1 MPKYVQPEVNTHEF
15 TCPFC
20 ETLVSQWWKAVY
32 IEYYDEPPRQVE
44 GVRWCKCGACDRVSW
59 WFDGE
64 LAHPRR
70 SAAPPA
76 QEGMPT
82 DVLSLYEEAASISDL
97 SPRSAAALLRT
108 GLEVLTTNHLGQEGV
123 RLNDAIGNLVRDG
136 SLDESLQQAM
146 DYLRLTGNGAVHP
159 REVQLDDQAQSVEAL
174 FELLNLVVERLVYRP
189 QRIAHLYAQLPESK
203 RQAVEQRDSNS

>member
-1 MPKYVQPEVNTHEF
+1 MPKYEKPDIDRWQF

-20 ETLVSQWWKAVY
+20 ETLAAQHWRKVLVDRRSDGP
-32 IEYYDEPPRQVE
+32 EEDETAKWLQ
-44 GVRWCKCGACDRVSW
+44 CSACNQASW
-59 WFDGE
+59 WVDGR
-64 LAHPRR
+64 LVHPRR
-70 SAAPPA
+70 SAGPPP
-76 QEGMPT
+76 QEGMPP
-82 DVLSLYEEAASISDL
+82 DVLSLFEEAVSIADL
-97 SPRSAAALLRT
+97 SPRSASALLRT
-108 GLEVLTTNHLGQEGV
+108 ALEVLTTKHLGQEGV
-123 RLNDAIGNLVRDG
+123 SLNDGIGNLVRDG

-203 RQAVEQRDSNS
+203 RQQVEKRDSK